1 MHLIVARKI
10 KPWFNRLMPITAK
23 QTKNSNWGFEVV
35 QERLLRASGNKAP
48 IYANVRTDT
57 DEVLGYSTDRYGIV
71 QNDDLLGRA
80 ESAFASRG
88 IREWEGDPNDKNEQ
102 DRMDQAVANGDKFW
116 TRNVYATDN
125 GAKMRA
131 VYDLQGPQFETKVPQ
146 VGDIMGYR
154 LTVQNSFDRT
164 LRVSFAL
171 GLMRLVCTN
180 GMQTMQKDVD
190 MVSKHSQKLDLDS
203 LITDDALDKALGFLA
218 KSGDVY
224 GRLAATPLDEEQG
237 LNVLANLTKK
247 KVMSEKV
254 RERVAQLWN
263 NRGDLLRSDNH
274 DPNLY
279 NLYNAVTQ
287 HLTDEVEETR
297 FEYANRMSNQVLK
310 AFERGAGSQAQF
322 AKLTKAIP
330 VADQITVTE

>member
-1 MHLIVARKI
+1 MQLNVARKI

-35 QERLLRASGNKAP
+35 QERLLRASGNNAP

-88 IREWEGDPNDKNEQ
+88 INFE
-102 DRMDQAVANGDKFW
+102 
-116 TRNVYATDN
+116 RNVYATDN

-203 LITDDALDKALGFLA
+203 LITDDALDKALGFLS

-254 RERVAQLWN
+254 RERVAIIWN
-263 NRGDLLRSDNH
+263 NRGDLLDSNNH
-274 DPNLY
+274 DANLY

-287 HLTDEVEETR
+287 HLTREVEETR

-310 AFERGAGSQAQF
+310 AFERSAGSQAQF

>member
-35 QERLLRASGNKAP
+35 QERLLRASGNNAP

-88 IREWEGDPNDKNEQ
+88 VNYE
-102 DRMDQAVANGDKFW
+102 
-116 TRNVYATDN
+116 RNVYATDN

-254 RERVAQLWN
+254 RERVSQLWN

>member
-1 MHLIVARKI
+1 
-10 KPWFNRLMPITAK
+10 MPITAK

-35 QERLLRASGNKAP
+35 QERLLRASGNNAP

-88 IREWEGDPNDKNEQ
+88 IDFE
-102 DRMDQAVANGDKFW
+102 
-116 TRNVYATDN
+116 RNVYATDN

-224 GRLAATPLDEEQG
+224 GRLAATSLDEEQG

>member
-1 MHLIVARKI
+1 MQLNVARKI

-35 QERLLRASGNKAP
+35 QERLLRASGNNAP

-80 ESAFASRG
+80 ESAFASRA
-88 IREWEGDPNDKNEQ
+88 INYE
-102 DRMDQAVANGDKFW
+102 
-116 TRNVYATDN
+116 RNVYATDN

-131 VYDLQGPQFETKVPQ
+131 VYDLTGDQFRTKVPK

>member
-1 MHLIVARKI
+1 
-10 KPWFNRLMPITAK
+10 MPITAK
-23 QTKNSNWGFEVV
+23 QTKNSSWGFEVV
-35 QERLLRASGNKAP
+35 QERLLRASGNNAP

-88 IREWEGDPNDKNEQ
+88 INFE
-102 DRMDQAVANGDKFW
+102 
-116 TRNVYATDN
+116 RNVYATDN

-254 RERVAQLWN
+254 REL
-263 NRGDLLRSDNH
+263 
-274 DPNLY
+274 
-279 NLYNAVTQ
+279 
-287 HLTDEVEETR
+287 EVE
-297 FEYANRMSNQVLK
+297 LK
-310 AFERGAGSQAQF
+310 
-322 AKLTKAIP
+322 K
-330 VADQITVTE
+330 

>member
-1 MHLIVARKI
+1 
-10 KPWFNRLMPITAK
+10 MPITAK
-23 QTKNSNWGFEVV
+23 QTKNANWDFDVV
-35 QERLLRASGNKAP
+35 QERLLRASGGKAP

-80 ESAFASRG
+80 ESAFNSRG
-88 IREWEGDPNDKNEQ
+88 INYE
-102 DRMDQAVANGDKFW
+102 
-116 TRNVYATDN
+116 RNVYATDN

-131 VYDLQGPQFETKVPQ
+131 VYDLTGDQFQTKVPQ

-203 LITDDALDKALGFLA
+203 LITDAALDKALGFLS
-218 KSGDVY
+218 KSGDVF
-224 GRLAATPLDEEQG
+224 GRLASTPLDDELG

-254 RERVAQLWN
+254 RERVAGIWS
-263 NRGDLLRSDNH
+263 NRSDLLRSDNH
-274 DPNLY
+274 DANLY

-297 FEYANRMSNQVLK
+297 FEYANRMSSQVLK
-310 AFERGAGSQAQF
+310 AFERSAGSQAQF

-330 VADQITVTE
+330 VVDSEVVVTE

>member
-35 QERLLRASGNKAP
+35 QERLLRASGNNAP

-88 IREWEGDPNDKNEQ
+88 VNYE
-102 DRMDQAVANGDKFW
+102 
-116 TRNVYATDN
+116 RNVYATDN

-131 VYDLQGPQFETKVPQ
+131 VYDLTGDQFRTKVPK

>member
-1 MHLIVARKI
+1 
-10 KPWFNRLMPITAK
+10 MPITAK

-35 QERLLRASGNKAP
+35 QERLLRASGNNAP

-88 IREWEGDPNDKNEQ
+88 INYE
-102 DRMDQAVANGDKFW
+102 
-116 TRNVYATDN
+116 RNVYATDN

-131 VYDLQGPQFETKVPQ
+131 VYDLTGDQFRTKVPK

-203 LITDDALDKALGFLA
+203 LITDDALDKALGFLS

-254 RERVAQLWN
+254 RERVAIIWN
-263 NRGDLLRSDNH
+263 NRGDLLDSNNH
-274 DPNLY
+274 DANLY

-287 HLTDEVEETR
+287 HLTREVEETR

>member
-35 QERLLRASGNKAP
+35 QERLLRASGNNAP

-88 IREWEGDPNDKNEQ
+88 INYE
-102 DRMDQAVANGDKFW
+102 
-116 TRNVYATDN
+116 RNVYATDN

-330 VADQITVTE
+330 VADQVTVTE

>member
-1 MHLIVARKI
+1 
-10 KPWFNRLMPITAK
+10 MPIEAK
-23 QTKNSNWGFEVV
+23 QTKNANWDFDVV

-80 ESAFASRG
+80 EDAFAARG
-88 IREWEGDPNDKNEQ
+88 IKYN
-102 DRMDQAVANGDKFW
+102 
-116 TRNVYATDN
+116 RNVYATDN

-131 VYDLQGPQFETKVPQ
+131 VYDLTGDQFKTKVPQ

-190 MVSKHSQKLDLDS
+190 MVSKHSQKLDLAN
-203 LITDDALDKALGFLA
+203 LITDAALDKALGSLS
-218 KSGDVY
+218 KSGDVF
-224 GRLAATPLDEEQG
+224 GQLASTPLDDELG

-254 RERVAQLWN
+254 RERVAGIWS
-263 NRGDLLRSDNH
+263 NRSDLLRSDNH
-274 DPNLY
+274 DANLY

-310 AFERGAGSQAQF
+310 AFERSAGSQTQF

-330 VADQITVTE
+330 VDSQIVVTE